1 MESWCRSEVK
11 WKLFKKFSRTVAVK
25 FNTTEITTIGIIT
38 QLKLKKGLELHSHY
52 LVKND
57 TKINDWGF
65 NGNRTKEKL
74 ISYLILITFK
84 KCPLLFKFVL
94 FFEA

>member
-25 FNTTEITTIGIIT
+25 FSTTEITIIGIIT
-38 QLKLKKGLELHSHY
+38 QLKLKKKDLNYTVTIWSKMTQRLMTEDLTEIEL
-52 LVKND
+52 K
-57 TKINDWGF
+57 
-65 NGNRTKEKL
+65 KL
-74 ISYLILITFK
+74 ISYLDLITFK
-84 KCPLLFKFVL
+84 KCPLLLKFVL